1 MTPFRHPSTACRALL
16 LAALAARPGDASAQT
31 PPTLNT
37 EAGTI
42 AGAVLD
48 GASGQPLAGAQVALE
63 PAPAGA
69 LMGRGAF
76 WTRGRTA
83 TTDAAGHY
91 GFDDVTAGAYSLHVR
106 FIGYRPTT
114 IDVDLPPMGRLS
126 LSVGL
131 VLQPVV
137 LNPLPVDAP
146 ATSLTRTGRGAASPL
161 ARADVERYRQEQYL
175 TSDVRALTA
184 ADMLEAVTLGETD
197 LLRAFQRLP
206 GVTTRDDFTAQLWTR
221 GARWSETRVYFDG
234 LPLFNPVH
242 AAGAFSS
249 IPPDAVGAAFF
260 HPGARSAA
268 VGEGAAAALELS
280 SRAAAD
286 TVWAGAAELSVVSAR
301 ATVDRRFAGGRG
313 GVMFAA
319 RRSHVDLVSRAVGAL
334 TDDSTAAI
342 PYAFH
347 DLATRVDVPVGKR
360 GALQASA
367 LWEQDVI
374 RGDLPGILKGN
385 QGHWGNALGRLSL
398 VAPLG
403 DWYLRHYVGVSRLDT
418 YLSLVV
424 GDTTPP
430 PDIPSHEPVDNTITY
445 LVAGGEIAPS
455 TSGGWRAG
463 YEVVYQSLEYFGG
476 PPTPYARTAAIGS
489 LYRGTDSVGTR
500 SGGFRLAGH
509 LTQLA
514 LWGESRLTLVRG
526 VTAQAGARVETG
538 PAVRN
543 GGAVRLAPRFMARY
557 RPVDGRLSLTA
568 GWGRSFQYTQ
578 TIAPTGPR
586 IGPDLH
592 VTDVWLLAG
601 DSVPALRS
609 DIATVG
615 AEYWIADGWLGG
627 VNLYDRR
634 TTGATEPDPT
644 PGYLLFPARPP
655 FVVATNGARG
665 IELSLRRLVG
675 RLTASLAYSHV
686 RSESRGGGFTYLA
699 ASERRH
705 VFDGTVMVR
714 VASRLALGG
723 AVTAASGAPFTRFY
737 ARLYQQ
743 VPCDTLGPS
752 CLVPGKVPESVE
764 EPSAGRAPPYATI
777 DLLAEWTWPHRG
789 WDLSASLQLRN
800 ALNWRNASTYAGSI
814 ANCSLPAGPGT
825 VIPRPGVCDRFDR
838 GLPLLPLVG
847 VRVAF

>member
-1 MTPFRHPSTACRALL
+1 MTPFCHPSIACRALL
-16 LAALAARPGDASAQT
+16 LAALVARPGHLSAQT
-31 PPTLNT
+31 SATLNT

-63 PAPAGA
+63 PAPGGA
-69 LMGRGAF
+69 VMGRGAF
-76 WTRGRTA
+76 WTAGRTA
-83 TTDAAGHY
+83 TTDAAGRY
-91 GFDDVTAGAYSLHVR
+91 GFNDVAAGAYSLHVR

-146 ATSLTRTGRGAASPL
+146 ATGLTRTGRGGASPL
-161 ARADVERYRQEQYL
+161 ARADVERFRQEQYL

-206 GVTTRDDFTAQLWTR
+206 GVSTRDDFTAQLWTR

-242 AAGAFSS
+242 AAGAFSA

-268 VGEGAAAALELS
+268 LGEGAAAALELS
-280 SRAAAD
+280 SRTAGD
-286 TVWAGAAELSVVSAR
+286 TVWAGAAELSVISAR
-301 ATVDRRFAGGRG
+301 ATLDRRFAGGRG
-313 GVMFAA
+313 GVMLAA
-319 RRSHVDLVSRAVGAL
+319 RRSHVDLVSRAIGSL
-334 TDDSTAAI
+334 SKDSNAAI

-347 DLATRVDVPVGKR
+347 DLATRVDVPVGER
-360 GALQASA
+360 SVLQASA

-385 QGHWGNALGRLSL
+385 HGLWGNALGRLSL

-403 DWYLRHYVGVSRLDT
+403 DWYVRHYVGVSRLGT
-418 YLSLVV
+418 HLSLVV
-424 GDTTPP
+424 GDTTP
-430 PDIPSHEPVDNTITY
+430 DVPSHEPVDNTITY

-455 TSGGWRAG
+455 ATGAWRAG
-463 YEVVYQSLEYFGG
+463 YEVVQQSLEYFGG

-489 LYRGTDSVGTR
+489 LYPGTDSVETR
-500 SGGFRLAGH
+500 SGAFRLAGH

-514 LWGESRLTLVRG
+514 LWGESRWTPVRG
-526 VTAQAGARVETG
+526 VTVQTGAHAEMG

-543 GGAVRLAPRFMARY
+543 GGSIRFAPRLMARY
-557 RPVDGRLSLTA
+557 RPVGGRWSLTA

-609 DIATVG
+609 DIATAG
-615 AEYWIADGWLGG
+615 AEYWLADGWLGG
-627 VNLYDRR
+627 VNVYARR

-644 PGYLLFPARPP
+644 PGSLLTPRPP
-655 FVVATNGARG
+655 FVVARNGARG

-675 RLTASLAYSHV
+675 RFTASLTYSHV
-686 RSESRGGGFTYLA
+686 RSESRGGGFKYA
-699 ASERRH
+699 APSERRH

-752 CLVPGKVPESVE
+752 CMVPGKVPTDVE
-764 EPSAGRAPPYATI
+764 EPSNGRTPPYSTV

-838 GLPLLPLVG
+838 GLPLLPLLG

>member
-1 MTPFRHPSTACRALL
+1 MTPFCHASTARRALL
-16 LAALAARPGDASAQT
+16 LAALMGWPGDASTQT
-31 PPTLNT
+31 P
-37 EAGTI
+37 AGTI
-42 AGAVLD
+42 TGAVLD
-48 GASGQPLAGAQVALE
+48 GASGQPLIGAEVVLE

-69 LMGRGAF
+69 VIGRSAF
-76 WTRGRTA
+76 WTTGPTA
-83 TTDAAGHY
+83 TTDAAGRY
-91 GFDDVTAGAYSLHVR
+91 AFDDVAAGAYTLHVR

-114 IDVDLPPMGRLS
+114 IDVDLPPLGRLS

-131 VLQPVV
+131 VLQPVL
-137 LNPLPVDAP
+137 LNPLPVYAP
-146 ATSLTRTGRGAASPL
+146 ATALTRTGRGGESSL
-161 ARADVERYRQEQYL
+161 ARADVERFRQEQYL

-184 ADMLEAVTLGETD
+184 VDMLEAVTLGETD
-197 LLRAFQRLP
+197 LFRAFQRLP

-242 AAGAFSS
+242 AAGAFSA

-268 VGEGAAAALELS
+268 LGEGAAAALELS
-280 SRAAAD
+280 SRTAGD

-301 ATVDRRFAGGRG
+301 ATLDRRFAGGRG
-313 GVMFAA
+313 SLMFAA
-319 RRSHVDLVSRAVGAL
+319 RRSHVDLMSRALGAL
-334 TDDSTAAI
+334 TDDSNAAI

-347 DLATRVDVPVGKR
+347 DLATRVDVPVGGR
-360 GALQASA
+360 SVLQASV

-385 QGHWGNALGRLSL
+385 HGHWGNALGRLSL

-403 DWYLRHYVGVSRLDT
+403 DWYVRHYVGASRLDT
-418 YLSLVV
+418 HLSLTL
-424 GDTTPP
+424 GDTTP
-430 PDIPSHEPVDNTITY
+430 DVPSHEPVDNTITY
-445 LVAGGEIAPS
+445 LVAGGEAAPS
-455 TSGGWRAG
+455 AASAWRAG
-463 YEVVYQSLEYFGG
+463 YEVVHQSLEYFGG
-476 PPTPYARTAAIGS
+476 PPTPYTRTAAIGS
-489 LYRGTDSVGTR
+489 LYPGPDSVGTR
-500 SGGFRLAGH
+500 SGAFRLAGH

-514 LWGESRLTLVRG
+514 LWGESRGTPVRG
-526 VTAQAGARVETG
+526 VTVQAGARVELG
-538 PAVRN
+538 PGVRN
-543 GGAVRLAPRFMARY
+543 GGTTRFAPRLMARY
-557 RPVDGRLSLTA
+557 RPVSGRLSLTA

-609 DIATVG
+609 DIATAG

-627 VNLYDRR
+627 VNLYDRH

-644 PGYLLFPARPP
+644 PGYLLTPRPP
-655 FVVATNGARG
+655 FVVATNAARG
-665 IELSLRRLVG
+665 IELSVRRLVG
-675 RLTASLAYSHV
+675 RVTASLAYSHV
-686 RSESRGGGFTYLA
+686 HSASRSGSFRYA
-699 ASERRH
+699 SPSERRH

-714 VASRLALGG
+714 AASHLELGG

-743 VPCDTLGPS
+743 VPCDTVGPS
-752 CLVPGKVPESVE
+752 CLVPGKVPETVE
-764 EPSAGRAPPYATI
+764 EPSNGRAPPYATV
-777 DLLAEWTWPHRG
+777 DLLAEWTWRHRG

-800 ALNWRNASTYAGSI
+800 ALNWRNASTYSGSI
-814 ANCSLPAGPGT
+814 ASCSLPAGPGT
-825 VIPRPGVCDRFDR
+825 VIPRPGICDRFDR
-838 GLPLLPLVG
+838 GLPLLPLLG

>member
-1 MTPFRHPSTACRALL
+1 MTLLRHPSNACRALL
-16 LAALAARPGDASAQT
+16 LAALVARPGHASAQT
-31 PPTLNT
+31 PPPATRT
-37 EAGTI
+37 PDAGTI

-48 GASGQPLAGAQVALE
+48 GASGQPLVGAEVVLDASWTAGRRAI
-63 PAPAGA
+63 
-69 LMGRGAF
+69 
-76 WTRGRTA
+76 
-83 TTDAAGHY
+83 TDAAGRY
-91 GFDDVTAGAYSLHVR
+91 GFDDVAAGAYSLHVR

-131 VLQPVV
+131 VLQPVL

-146 ATSLTRTGRGAASPL
+146 ATGLNRTGRGSVAPPF

-206 GVTTRDDFTAQLWTR
+206 GVSTRDDFTAQLWTR

-242 AAGAFSS
+242 AAGAFSA

-268 VGEGAAAALELS
+268 LGEGAAAALELS
-280 SRAAAD
+280 SRTAAD
-286 TVWAGAAELSVVSAR
+286 TVWAGAAELSVISAR
-301 ATVDRRFAGGRG
+301 ATMDRRFAGGRG
-313 GVMFAA
+313 AVMFAA
-319 RRSHVDLVSRAVGAL
+319 RRSHVDLVTRALG
-334 TDDSTAAI
+334 DPI

-347 DLATRVDVPVGKR
+347 DLATRVDVPVGR
-360 GALQASA
+360 RSILQASG

-374 RGDLPGILKGN
+374 RGDLPGLLKGN
-385 QGHWGNALGRLSL
+385 RGHWGNALGRLSL
-398 VAPLG
+398 VSPLG
-403 DWYLRHYVGVSRLDT
+403 RWYVRHYIGVSRLDT
-418 YLSLVV
+418 HLSLTL
-424 GDTTPP
+424 GDTTP
-430 PDIPSHEPVDNTITY
+430 DVPSHEPVDNTITY

-455 TSGGWRAG
+455 TKGTWRAG
-463 YEVVYQSLEYFGG
+463 YEVVDQSLEYLGG

-489 LYRGTDSVGTR
+489 LYRGTDSVGT
-500 SGGFRLAGH
+500 GAFRLAGH

-514 LWGESRLTLVRG
+514 LWGEDRWTLSRGMTV
-526 VTAQAGARVETG
+526 QAGARVEAG
-538 PAVRN
+538 PSVRN
-543 GGAVRLAPRFMARY
+543 GGAMRFAPRLMGRY
-557 RPVDGRLSLTA
+557 RPPSGRFSLTA
-568 GWGRSFQYTQ
+568 GWGRSYQYTQ

-601 DSVPALRS
+601 DSVPVLRS
-609 DIATVG
+609 DIATAG
-615 AEYWIADGWLGG
+615 AEYWFADGWLGG
-627 VNLYDRR
+627 VNLYARR

-644 PGYLLFPARPP
+644 PGYLLTPRPP
-655 FVVATNGARG
+655 FVVATNGAHG

-686 RSESRGGGFTYLA
+686 RSESRGSGFKYA
-699 ASERRH
+699 SPSERRH

-714 VASRLALGG
+714 VASRLAVGG

-743 VPCDTLGPS
+743 VPCDTVGPS

-764 EPSAGRAPPYATI
+764 EPSNGRAPPYATA

-800 ALNWRNASTYAGSI
+800 AFNWRNASTYAGSI

-825 VIPRPGVCDRFDR
+825 VIPRPGICDRFDR

>member
-1 MTPFRHPSTACRALL
+1 MTPLYHRSTAFRALL
-16 LAALAARPGDASAQT
+16 LAALLARPGRGSAQT
-31 PPTLNT
+31 PPANPD
-37 EAGTI
+37 AGTI
-42 AGAVLD
+42 GGVVLD
-48 GASGQPLAGAQVALE
+48 GASGQPLASAEVVLE
-63 PAPAGA
+63 PSPGGA
-69 LMGRGAF
+69 VMGRGAF
-76 WTRGRTA
+76 WTTGRTA
-83 TTDAAGHY
+83 TTDAAGRY
-91 GFDDVTAGAYSLHVR
+91 GFDDVAAGAYSLHVR

-114 IDVDLPPMGRLS
+114 IDVDLPPMGRLN

-131 VLQPVV
+131 ELQPVL

-146 ATSLTRTGRGAASPL
+146 ATGLNRPARGGGAVSL

-175 TSDVRALTA
+175 SSDVRALTA

-242 AAGAFSS
+242 AAGAFSA

-286 TVWAGAAELSVVSAR
+286 TVWSGAAELSVISAR
-301 ATVDRRFAGGRG
+301 ATFDRRFAGGRG
-313 GVMFAA
+313 AVMFAG
-319 RRSHVDLVSRAVGAL
+319 RRSYVDLVSRAFG
-334 TDDSTAAI
+334 AI

-347 DLATRVDVPVGKR
+347 DLATRVDVPVGR
-360 GALQASA
+360 RSVLQASG

-374 RGDLPGILKGN
+374 RGDLPRILKGN
-385 QGHWGNALGRLSL
+385 RGHWGNALGRLSL
-398 VAPLG
+398 VSPLG
-403 DWYLRHYVGVSRLDT
+403 SWNVRHYIGVSRLDT
-418 YLSLVV
+418 HLSLTV
-424 GDTTPP
+424 GDTTP
-430 PDIPSHEPVDNTITY
+430 DVPSHEPVDNAITY

-455 TSGGWRAG
+455 TTGGWRAG
-463 YEVVYQSLEYFGG
+463 YEVVHQSLEYLGG

-489 LYRGTDSVGTR
+489 LYRGTDSVGT
-500 SGGFRLAGH
+500 GAFRLDGH

-514 LWGESRLTLVRG
+514 LWGEGRWTFARL
-526 VTAQAGARVETG
+526 VTVQAGARVETG
-538 PAVRN
+538 AAVRN
-543 GGAVRLAPRFMARY
+543 GGTVRVAPRLMARY
-557 RPVDGRLSLTA
+557 RPASGRESLTA
-568 GWGRSFQYTQ
+568 GWGRSYQYTQ

-601 DSVPALRS
+601 DSVPVLRS
-609 DIATVG
+609 DVATLG

-627 VNLYDRR
+627 VNLYARR

-644 PGYLLFPARPP
+644 PGYLLTPRPP
-655 FVVATNGARG
+655 FVVASNGAHG

-675 RLTASLAYSHV
+675 RVTGSLAYSHV
-686 RSESRGGGFTYLA
+686 VSESRSGGFKYA
-699 ASERRH
+699 SPSERRH

-714 VASRLALGG
+714 VASHVAVGS

-743 VPCDTLGPS
+743 VPCDTVGPS

-764 EPSAGRAPPYATI
+764 EPSNGRAPPYATV
-777 DLLAEWTWPHRG
+777 DVLAEWTWPHRG

-800 ALNWRNASTYAGSI
+800 IFNWRNASTYAGSI
-814 ANCSLPAGPGT
+814 ASCSLPAGPGT
-825 VIPRPGVCDRFDR
+825 VIPRPGICDRFDR

>member
-1 MTPFRHPSTACRALL
+1 MTPFCHASAARRALL
-16 LAALAARPGDASAQT
+16 LAALMGRPGDASAQT
-31 PPTLNT
+31 P
-37 EAGTI
+37 AGTI
-42 AGAVLD
+42 TGAVLD
-48 GASGQPLAGAQVALE
+48 GASGQPLIGAEVVLE
-63 PAPAGA
+63 PAPTGA
-69 LMGRGAF
+69 VMGRGAF
-76 WTRGRTA
+76 WTTGRTA
-83 TTDAAGHY
+83 TTDVAGRY
-91 GFDDVTAGAYSLHVR
+91 AFDDVAAGAYTLHVR

-114 IDVDLPPMGRLS
+114 IDVDLPPLGRLS

-131 VLQPVV
+131 ELQPVV
-137 LNPLPVDAP
+137 LDPLPVDAP
-146 ATSLTRTGRGAASPL
+146 ATGLTRTGRAGASPL
-161 ARADVERYRQEQYL
+161 ARADVERFRQEQYL
-175 TSDVRALTA
+175 SSDVRALTA

-197 LLRAFQRLP
+197 LLRVFQRLP

-242 AAGAFSS
+242 AAGAFSA

-268 VGEGAAAALELS
+268 LGEGAAAALELS
-280 SRAAAD
+280 SRTAGD

-301 ATVDRRFAGGRG
+301 ATLDRRFAGGRG

-319 RRSHVDLVSRAVGAL
+319 RRSHVDLVSRALGTL
-334 TDDSTAAI
+334 TNDSNAAI

-347 DLATRVDVPVGKR
+347 DLATRVDVPVGER
-360 GALQASA
+360 SVLQASG
-367 LWEQDVI
+367 LWEQDAI

-385 QGHWGNALGRLSL
+385 HGHWGNALGRLSL
-398 VAPLG
+398 IAPLG

-418 YLSLVV
+418 HLRLVV
-424 GDTTPP
+424 GDTT

-445 LVAGGEIAPS
+445 LVAGSEIAPS
-455 TSGGWRAG
+455 TSGGWRTG
-463 YEVVYQSLEYFGG
+463 YEVVHQSLEYFGG

-500 SGGFRLAGH
+500 SGAFHLAGH
-509 LTQLA
+509 VTQLA
-514 LWGESRLTLVRG
+514 LWGESRWTLVRG

-543 GGAVRLAPRFMARY
+543 GGAVRFAPRFMARY
-557 RPVDGRLSLTA
+557 RPVSGRWSLTA

-609 DIATVG
+609 DIATAG

-655 FVVATNGARG
+655 FVVATNVARG
-665 IELSLRRLVG
+665 VELSLRRLVG

-686 RSESRGGGFTYLA
+686 RSESRSGAFRYA
-699 ASERRH
+699 SPSERRH

-714 VASRLALGG
+714 VASRLSLGG
-723 AVTAASGAPFTRFY
+723 AVTAASGTPFTRFY
-737 ARLYQQ
+737 ARLYEQL
-743 VPCDTLGPS
+743 PCDTLGPS
-752 CLVPGKVPESVE
+752 CLVPGRVPHTIE
-764 EPSAGRAPPYATI
+764 EPSAGRAPPYATV

-800 ALNWRNASTYAGSI
+800 APNWRNASTYAGSI
-814 ANCSLPAGPGT
+814 QGCSLPAGPGI
-825 VIPRPGVCDRFDR
+825 VIPRPGICDRFDR
-838 GLPLLPLVG
+838 GLPLLPLLG